1 MNAKELGIFSG
12 CLELGIPHHTFREYQ
27 GFHEVWDRSQ
37 TKQAAAVVKSI
48 YQILD
53 GYGITDTDAYTLT
66 KAASKKYDA
75 GEWDFKCQA
84 VADGIY
90 DLMGRLDHVK
100 QAGIAPTA
108 ALGMKSLLALS
119 AATGIGAGALY
130 WTLKRDAEQDA
141 APNEDLRNKIDYYR
155 SMAKDLESSIGRR
168 MEGSAAEQI
177 V

>member
-37 TKQAAAVVKSI
+37 TKQAAAVVKSV
-48 YQILD
+48 YKILD
-53 GYGITDTDAYTLT
+53 HYGMQDTKAHELT
-66 KAASKKYDA
+66 KSASISYDS
-75 GEWDFKCQA
+75 GNWDFKCQA

-90 DLMGRLDHVK
+90 DYMARIERVK

-108 ALGMKSLLALS
+108 ALGMKSILALS

-141 APNEDLRNKIDYYR
+141 APNENLRNKIDYYR
-155 SMAKDLESSIGRR
+155 SMAKDLESSIGRK
-168 MEGSAAEQI
+168 MESSAASQ
-177 V
+177 VV